1 MQADE
6 SVIWIAVGVLVNL
19 WLMALLFD
27 ATFGGF
33 VHLLFLA
40 ALVLGIVELVRE
52 LRRRVV
58 IRRS

>member
-27 ATFGGF
+27 ATFGGL
-33 VHLLFLA
+33 VHLLFLT